1 MIQWDKA
8 VLENGLRVVTVVM
21 PHLHTAE
28 VAVYLKVGGRDDPQG
43 KEGLSH
49 FLEHML
55 FRGSRDYPTGLALET
70 AFEAIGGAVN
80 AATDAETTCV
90 YSRIHP
96 DHVVDGVALFA
107 AMLRHPL
114 LTDLE
119 TEKRI
124 VIEEALD
131 DLNEKGEEVD
141 IDTVTSRLLWPE
153 HPLGMPTVGTLESI
167 NSFTLDDLRDLLAR
181 SYRPN
186 NAVLVAVGRID
197 PPEVLRVAKAAFGEW
212 EAGKPSVM
220 SPFCGVQTDPRSAFV
235 HDEDSQVDLQLAFRG
250 FPIRDHRLMAL
261 RLLRRVL
268 SGGGSARLHLKLR
281 EQMGVVYSVD
291 AVIAAYAEAG
301 SFSLDFSTAP
311 DNLVAAVVA
320 TLDELRRIVTEP
332 VAADELARVRRWY
345 LYELEFGFDSCYDMQ
360 VRYGWGEIVGLVWPT
375 EEEQREVLAVD
386 SEMIRAVARTVF
398 APGNLNL
405 VAVGPISADLKQKV
419 EACVADYEG
428 WYRKEIQLVAG
439 VA

>member
-8 VLENGLRVVTVVM
+8 VMENGLRVVTVTM
-21 PHLHTAE
+21 PHLHSAE
-28 VAVYLKVGGRDDPQG
+28 LAVYLKAGGRDDPPG

-55 FRGSRDYPTGLALET
+55 FRGCREYPTGLALET

-96 DHVVDGVALFA
+96 DRVAEGVGLFA
-107 AMLRHPL
+107 AMLRQPL
-114 LTDLE
+114 LTELE

-141 IDTVTSRLLWPE
+141 IDTVASRLLWPE

-167 NSFTLDDLRDLLAR
+167 GSFTATDLRDHLERL
-181 SYRPN
+181 YCPN
-186 NAVLVAVGRID
+186 NTVLVAVGRID
-197 PPEVLRVAKAAFGEW
+197 PFEVLQAAEAAFGGW
-212 EAGKPSVM
+212 EAGTPRMVA
-220 SPFCGVQTDPRSAFV
+220 PFSGVQSVPLTHFV
-235 HDEDSQVDLQLAFRG
+235 QDEDSQVALQLAFRG
-250 FPIRDHRLMAL
+250 FAIRDPRLMAL
-261 RLLRRVL
+261 RLLRRLL
-268 SGGGSARLHLKLR
+268 SGGGSSRLHLKLR

-291 AVIAAYAEAG
+291 AVISAYAEAG

-311 DNLVAAVVA
+311 DNLVAAVAA
-320 TLDELRRIVTEP
+320 TLDEVRRIVTEL
-332 VAADELARVRRWY
+332 VADDELARIRRWY
-345 LYELEFGFDSCYDMQ
+345 LYELEFGLDSCYDMQ
-360 VRYGWGEIVGLVWPT
+360 VRYGWGEIVGLVWPA

-386 SEMIRAVARTVF
+386 SEMIRWVARTLF
-398 APGNLNL
+398 APENLNL
-405 VAVGPISADLKQKV
+405 VAVGPVSDDLRKAV
-419 EACVADYEG
+419 ASCVADYEV
-428 WYRKEIQLVAG
+428 WYRNR
-439 VA
+439 

>member
-1 MIQWDKA
+1 MIKWDKT
-8 VLENGLRVVTVVM
+8 LLKNGLRIVTVAM
-21 PHLHTAE
+21 PHLHSAE
-28 VAVYLKVGGRDDPQG
+28 VAVYLKVGGRDDPKG

-80 AATDAETTCV
+80 AATDAETTCI

-96 DHVVDGVALFA
+96 DHVAKGVALFA

-114 LTDLE
+114 LTELE
-119 TEKRI
+119 TEQRI

-167 NSFTLDDLRDLLAR
+167 GSYTVGDLRKHLDR
-181 SYRPN
+181 YYRPN

-197 PPEVLRVAKAAFGEW
+197 HARMLQAAQEAFGSW
-212 EAGKPSVM
+212 ESGEPPAMIPFQGSQSV
-220 SPFCGVQTDPRSAFV
+220 PLTLFV
-235 HDEDSQVDLQLAFRG
+235 PDEDSQVDLQLAFRG
-250 FPIRDHRLMAL
+250 FPIRDSRLMAL

-268 SGGGSARLHLKLR
+268 SGGGSSRLHLKLR
-281 EQMGVVYSVD
+281 EEMGVVYSVD
-291 AVIAAYAEAG
+291 AVIAAYTETG

-311 DNLVAAVVA
+311 DNLVSAVTA
-320 TLDELRRIVTEP
+320 TLNEVRRIVTEP
-332 VAADELARVRRWY
+332 IAHDELERVRRWY

-360 VRYGWGEIVGLVWPT
+360 VRFGWGEMVGLVWPP
-375 EEEQREVLAVD
+375 EEEQREVLAVE
-386 SEMIRAVARTVF
+386 SETIQEVARTLF
-398 APGNLNL
+398 SPENLNL
-405 VAVGPISADLKQKV
+405 VAVGPISNELEEKV
-419 EACVADYEG
+419 KELVTEYER
-428 WYRKEIQLVAG
+428 WYRTELPG
-439 VA
+439 R